1 MRRFGAHLMSAE
13 QEPGFRPR
21 FLYFIANDIRIDP
34 IRDIERDQQI
44 FGRFGG
50 GINLSWKDRAAATTA
65 VHWLR
70 VTTPE
75 CRIMSLLESVAV
87 LRPTKKVIAI
97 GLVLLWV
104 NAPMPGLA
112 DTSPPQTAGVPIP
125 DGQIDKAIAG
135 LDAMAGEV
143 MKRSGIPGMAVAVVR
158 DGKTVYAKG
167 FGVRKIGESRPVD
180 ADTVFQIASLSKSLS
195 ASVVAHQVGAGIV
208 KWDTPVVA
216 HLPWFKLIDP
226 WVTQRVTV
234 ADMFSHRSGLPAH
247 AGDDLED
254 LGHDR
259 RTVLERLRL
268 LPLHGFRDNYAYT
281 NFGLTAAA
289 ESVAAASGKD
299 WESLS
304 EDVLYKPLGMAAT
317 SSRYADFEK
326 RPNRALGHVKVGD
339 GFQPKYQRLPDPESP
354 AGGISSS
361 ANDLA
366 RWLALVLQNGKFEG
380 RQIIPADALLP
391 AVTAEMISTRSAA
404 VDARPGFYGYGFGV
418 GITPAG
424 RTMISH
430 SGAFALG
437 AGTHYAMIPS
447 AGVGIVVLTNAAPS
461 GSAEALGA
469 YFTDLVQ
476 FGTVTRD
483 WFAAYAPVMA
493 GLMAPTGDLVGKSPP
508 ANPAPPAKLSSYAG
522 VYANAYFGSAEIAD
536 VSGRLELKIGL
547 SGRPYTLTHWDGD
560 VFSVSPSSEN
570 QTDGSLSSVTFKPAG
585 KEPARE
591 LTIEYLDGNGL
602 GQFLRR

>member
-1 MRRFGAHLMSAE
+1 
-13 QEPGFRPR
+13 
-21 FLYFIANDIRIDP
+21 
-34 IRDIERDQQI
+34 
-44 FGRFGG
+44 
-50 GINLSWKDRAAATTA
+50 
-65 VHWLR
+65 
-70 VTTPE
+70 
-75 CRIMSLLESVAV
+75 MSLLESVAA
-87 LRPTKKVIAI
+87 LRPTKKVITT
-97 GLVLLWV
+97 GLVAFCLLWA
-104 NAPMPGLA
+104 NAPMPSLA
-112 DTSPPQTAGVPIP
+112 ETSPPQTAGVPIP
-125 DGQIDKAIAG
+125 DGQIDKAIAS
-135 LDAMAGEV
+135 LDAIASDV
-143 MKRSGIPGMAVAVVR
+143 MKRSGIPGMAVAVVQ

-167 FGVRKIGESRPVD
+167 FGLRKIGESQPID
-180 ADTVFQIASLSKSLS
+180 ADTVFQIASLSKSLA

-208 KWDTPVVA
+208 KWDTPLVA
-216 HLPWFKLIDP
+216 HLPWFKLIDS
-226 WVTQRVTV
+226 WVTQHVTV

-254 LGHDR
+254 LGYDR

-268 LPLHGFRDNYAYT
+268 LPLHSFRDTYAYT

-289 ESVAAASGKD
+289 ESVAAASDKD

-304 EDVLYKPLGMAAT
+304 EDVLYKPLGMTAT
-317 SSRYADFEK
+317 SSRFADFEK
-326 RPNRALGHVKVGD
+326 QPNRALGHVKVGD

-354 AGGISSS
+354 AGGVSSS
-361 ANDLA
+361 VNDLA

-391 AVTAEMISTRSAA
+391 AVTAEVISTRSSA
-404 VDARPGFYGYGFGV
+404 VDARPSFYGYGFGV

-461 GSAEALGA
+461 GAAEALGA

-483 WFAAYAPVMA
+483 WFAAYAPIMA

-508 ANPAPPAKLSSYAG
+508 ANPAPAAKLSSYAG
-522 VYANAYFGSAEIAD
+522 VYANRYFGSAEIAD
-536 VSGRLELKIGL
+536 VGGHLELRIGQ
-547 SGRPYTLTHWDGD
+547 SGTRYTLTHWDGD
-560 VFSVSPSSEN
+560 MFSVRPSSEN
-570 QTDGSLSSVTFKPAG
+570 QTDGSVSSVTFKRAG
-585 KEPARE
+585 QEPARE
-591 LTIEYLDGNGL
+591 LRIDYLDGNRLGL
-602 GQFLRR
+602 FLRP

>member
-1 MRRFGAHLMSAE
+1 
-13 QEPGFRPR
+13 
-21 FLYFIANDIRIDP
+21 
-34 IRDIERDQQI
+34 
-44 FGRFGG
+44 
-50 GINLSWKDRAAATTA
+50 
-65 VHWLR
+65 
-70 VTTPE
+70 
-75 CRIMSLLESVAV
+75 MSLLESVEA
-87 LRPTKKVIAI
+87 LRPAKRVITD
-97 GLVLLWV
+97 GLVAFYLLWA
-104 NAPMPGLA
+104 NAPTPSLAA

-125 DGQIDKAIAG
+125 DGQIDKAIAS
-135 LDAMAGEV
+135 LDAIASDV
-143 MKRSGIPGMAVAVVR
+143 MKKSGMPGMAVAVVR

-167 FGVRKIGESRPVD
+167 FGVRKIGESQSVD
-180 ADTVFQIASLSKSLS
+180 ADTVFQIASLSKSLA
-195 ASVVAHQVGAGIV
+195 ASVVAHEVGAGTV

-216 HLPWFKLIDP
+216 HLPWFTLADP
-226 WVTQRVTV
+226 WVTQHVTI
-234 ADMFSHRSGLPAH
+234 ADMFSHRSGLPDH

-254 LGHDR
+254 LGYDR

-268 LPLHGFRDNYAYT
+268 LPLHSFRDIYAYT

-304 EDVLYKPLGMAAT
+304 EDVLYKPLGMTAS
-317 SSRYADFEK
+317 SSRFADFEK

-339 GFQPKYQRLPDPESP
+339 GFQPKYRRLPDPESP
-354 AGGISSS
+354 AGGVSSS

-391 AVTAEMISTRSAA
+391 AVTAEVISTHSSA
-404 VDARPGFYGYGFGV
+404 VDARPSFYGYGFGV

-424 RTMISH
+424 RTMINH

-437 AGTHYAMIPS
+437 AGTHYALIPS
-447 AGVGIVVLTNAAPS
+447 AGVGIIVLTNAAPS

-476 FGTVTRD
+476 FGMVTRD
-483 WFAAYAPVMA
+483 WFAAYAPIMA

-508 ANPAPPAKLSSYAG
+508 ANPAPAATLSSYVG
-522 VYANAYFGSAEIAD
+522 VYANPYFGSAEIAD
-536 VSGRLELKIGL
+536 ESGHLELKIGQ
-547 SGRPYTLTHWDGD
+547 SGTRYTLTHWDGD
-560 VFSVSPSSEN
+560 VFSVRPSSEN
-570 QTDGSLSSVTFKPAG
+570 QTDGSLSSVTFKQAG

-591 LTIEYLDGNGL
+591 LKIEYLDGNGL
-602 GQFLRR
+602 GLFLRR

>member
-1 MRRFGAHLMSAE
+1 
-13 QEPGFRPR
+13 
-21 FLYFIANDIRIDP
+21 
-34 IRDIERDQQI
+34 
-44 FGRFGG
+44 
-50 GINLSWKDRAAATTA
+50 
-65 VHWLR
+65 
-70 VTTPE
+70 
-75 CRIMSLLESVAV
+75 MSLLESVAS
-87 LRPTKKVIAI
+87 LRPTKKVITT
-97 GLVLLWV
+97 GLVTFCLLWAD
-104 NAPMPGLA
+104 APMPSRA
-112 DTSPPQTAGVPIP
+112 DTSPSQTAGVPIP
-125 DGQIDKAIAG
+125 DGQIDKAIAS
-135 LDAMAGEV
+135 LDAIASDV
-143 MKRSGIPGMAVAVVR
+143 MKRSGIPGMSVAVVR
-158 DGKTVYAKG
+158 DGRTVYARG
-167 FGVRKIGESRPVD
+167 FGVRKIGESQSVD
-180 ADTVFQIASLSKSLS
+180 ANTVFQIASLSKSLA

-208 KWDTPVVA
+208 KWDTPLVA
-216 HLPWFKLIDP
+216 HLPWFKLVDP
-226 WVTQRVTV
+226 WVTQHVTV

-254 LGHDR
+254 LGYDR

-268 LPLHGFRDNYAYT
+268 LPLHGFRDIYAYT

-304 EDVLYKPLGMAAT
+304 EDVLYKPLGMTAT
-317 SSRYADFEK
+317 SSRFADFEK

-339 GFQPKYQRLPDPESP
+339 GFRPKYQRLPDPESP
-354 AGGISSS
+354 AGGVSSS

-380 RQIIPADALLP
+380 RQIIPVDALLP
-391 AVTAEMISTRSAA
+391 AVTAEIISTRSSA

-447 AGVGIVVLTNAAPS
+447 TGVGIIVLTNAAPS
-461 GSAEALGA
+461 GAAEALGA

-476 FGTVTRD
+476 FGMVTRD
-483 WFAAYAPVMA
+483 WFAAYAPIMA

-508 ANPAPPAKLSSYAG
+508 ANLAPAAKLSSYVG
-522 VYANAYFGSAEIAD
+522 VYANPYFGSAEIAD
-536 VSGRLELKIGL
+536 VSGHLELKLGL
-547 SGRPYTLTHWDGD
+547 SNTPYTLTHWDGD

-570 QTDGSLSSVTFKPAG
+570 QTDGSLSSVTFRQAG
-585 KEPARE
+585 KE
-591 LTIEYLDGNGL
+591 LKIEYLDGNGL
-602 GQFLRR
+602 GLFLRR